1 MAKKLVR
8 DFVPEIMKESNKN
21 INFYQ
26 IKKEDHL
33 KFLKAK
39 LLEESKEFI
48 GSDSYEELV
57 DILEVIDAISNS
69 MNIDFEELLKM
80 KKYKKQTRGGYDNG
94 IIVISYSNF

>member
-8 DFVPEIMKESNKN
+8 DFIPEEVKDSDKN

-26 IKKEDHL
+26 LKKEDQL

-48 GSDSYEELV
+48 GSDSYEELI
-57 DILEVIDAISNS
+57 DILEVIDAISTK
-69 MNIDFEELLKM
+69 MHIDFEELLKM
-80 KKYKKQTRGGYDNG
+80 KKNKKQKRGGYDKG
-94 IIVISYSNF
+94 IIVISYFNN